1 MEPEMRQKID
11 DLFELTK
18 ENNKI
23 LRKLRSSQK
32 WASITRLLYW
42 AVIIGISVGAYYYLQ
57 PYLQKIMNAYSQS
70 MSTLDKVQNFGN
82 SLPDVSNIN
91 GILDQFK
98 K

>member
-1 MEPEMRQKID
+1 MKDKID
-11 DLFELTK
+11 EIFELTK
-18 ENNKI
+18 ENNK
-23 LRKLRSSQK
+23 LLHKLRSSQK

-42 AVIIGISVGAYYYLQ
+42 LVIIGISIGAYYYVE

-91 GILDQFK
+91 GILDQLK